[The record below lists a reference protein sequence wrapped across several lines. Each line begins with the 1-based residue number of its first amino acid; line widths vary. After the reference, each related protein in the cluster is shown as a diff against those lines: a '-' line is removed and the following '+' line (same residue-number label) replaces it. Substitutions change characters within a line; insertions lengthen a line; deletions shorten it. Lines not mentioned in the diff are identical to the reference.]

1 MTALP
6 LDLRLDL
13 GTAGEPAHIVL
24 ELASYALA
32 ARLYL
37 VRRRRFGDPL
47 AETTRWTVVAA
58 AALGAALGSK
68 VLSWFVEPA
77 ELARH
82 ATDLVWLAHQ
92 KTIVGA
98 LLGGWLAV
106 ELAKR
111 VSGIRA
117 RTGDLFAVPL
127 CAGIALGRIGCFLA
141 GPADRTHGVETAL
154 PWGVDHGDGVARH
167 PVALYEALC
176 VLALGLVLD
185 RLERRPHAQGA
196 LFRLFLASYL
206 ALRVALDALKPVPR
220 FLGLGTLQWACL
232 VALAVLALGELRAR
246 RTEASPA

>member
-1 MTALP
+1 MPAFTIDIGA
-6 LDLRLDL
+6 
-13 GTAGEPAHIVL
+13 AAAPAHIAL

-47 AETTRWTVVAA
+47 AEASRWTVVAA
-58 AALGAALGSK
+58 AAIGAALGSK

-82 ATDLVWLAHQ
+82 WRELAWLAQQ

-111 VSGIRA
+111 QAGIRA

-127 CAGIALGRIGCFLA
+127 CAGIALGRVGCFLA
-141 GPADRTHGVETAL
+141 GPADRTHGAETAL
-154 PWGVDHGDGVARH
+154 AWGVDHGDGVARH
-167 PVALYEALC
+167 PVALYEA
-176 VLALGLVLD
+176 VLVLVLGFVLD
-185 RLERRPHAQGA
+185 RLQRRPHGQGA

-220 FLGLGTLQWACL
+220 FGGLGTLQWACL
-232 VALAVLALGELRAR
+232 VALAALALGELRAR
-246 RTEASPA
+246 RKEASPA